1 MEQDIYKQRLIRE
14 AKEQIVEFG
23 MLTETTFLPDRL
35 IDYFRY
41 LVKYYQKGHISE
53 HELITRFNTM
63 EQMINQVLRLEGY
76 PDTIVPLV
84 EEMKQSKPK
93 SKARKQA

>member
-1 MEQDIYKQRLIRE
+1 M
-14 AKEQIVEFG
+14 EFG
-23 MLTETTFLPDRL
+23 LLTDSTFLPDRL

-41 LVKYYQKGHISE
+41 LVKYYQKGRISE
-53 HELITRFNTM
+53 HELITKFNTM
-63 EQMINQVLRLEGY
+63 EQMINQILRLEGY

-93 SKARKQA
+93 ARKQA